1 MLLLRFFTIRS
12 SVDACNAEHDD
23 KMIEREQTNSFNNYY
38 HESDS
43 SKASSLYKDSGNY
56 TIRGTFKNARN
67 KVVTVEMQDA
77 EMDAPKARFH
87 IIVEPSLCM
96 ALGGCET
103 LAPTVF
109 VVEKNKM
116 INPKARIVSE
126 TGANQET
133 ILAAAQ
139 TCPTKAIKII
149 DRYTGEQLFP

>member
-12 SVDACNAEHDD
+12 SVDACNVEHDD
-23 KMIEREQTNSFNNYY
+23 TMTEREQSNSFNNYY

-56 TIRGTFKNARN
+56 TIRDTFKNARN

-96 ALGGCET
+96 LRW
-103 LAPTVF
+103 
-109 VVEKNKM
+109 M
-116 INPKARIVSE
+116 
-126 TGANQET
+126 
-133 ILAAAQ
+133 
-139 TCPTKAIKII
+139 
-149 DRYTGEQLFP
+149 